1 MSTIQSNE
9 LSRRETQF
17 FFVPLPIRLQ
27 LFKRQIALSNEYIRI
42 SIRETNSV
50 MQWIEIYSVD
60 SIIHPLSNWDQ
71 HCIPSNPT
79 LPNKFSY
86 KFRKRENGT
95 RKAKKG
101 RMTQPRHFAFYE
113 CLDLESWHLA
123 SRTKGCELQRLGD
136 FSFVGAKWYR
146 RLYFCLG

>member
-1 MSTIQSNE
+1 
-9 LSRRETQF
+9 
-17 FFVPLPIRLQ
+17 
-27 LFKRQIALSNEYIRI
+27 
-42 SIRETNSV
+42 

-79 LPNKFSY
+79 FPNKFSY

-136 FSFVGAKWYR
+136 FSFVWAKWYR
-146 RLYFCLG
+146 RLYFVLDKTVIKQQDLPVVPFFIWNVSPEKMNLPTSFKTEGAFDKDSMSKWVKNNC

>member
-1 MSTIQSNE
+1 MTGGRDPSKPKPDEHYSIKQAKQERNA
-9 LSRRETQF
+9 F
-17 FFVPLPIRLQ
+17 FFVPLPIRFQ
-27 LFKRQIALSNEYIRI
+27 LFKRQIALSNELIRI

-71 HCIPSNPT
+71 HCIPSNRT
-79 LPNKFSY
+79 FPNKFSY

-113 CLDLESWHLA
+113 CLDLES
-123 SRTKGCELQRLGD
+123 
-136 FSFVGAKWYR
+136 
-146 RLYFCLG
+146 

>member
-1 MSTIQSNE
+1 
-9 LSRRETQF
+9 
-17 FFVPLPIRLQ
+17 
-27 LFKRQIALSNEYIRI
+27 
-42 SIRETNSV
+42 

-71 HCIPSNPT
+71 HCIPSNRT
-79 LPNKFSY
+79 FPNKFSY

-113 CLDLESWHLA
+113 CLI
-123 SRTKGCELQRLGD
+123 LGD
-136 FSFVGAKWYR
+136 PGADSGGEGKSKQAGK
-146 RLYFCLG
+146 CGTKEK